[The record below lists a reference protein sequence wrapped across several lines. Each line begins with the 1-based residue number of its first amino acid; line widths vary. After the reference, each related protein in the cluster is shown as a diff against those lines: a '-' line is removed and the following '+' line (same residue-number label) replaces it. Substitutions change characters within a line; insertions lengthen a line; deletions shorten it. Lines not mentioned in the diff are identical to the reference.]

1 MWWGHQIP
9 AWYAPWGAVF
19 VEESEDAA
27 YAAGLADGVERGA
40 LTEEEARATANDRMR
55 LAEMFKRDDDVLDTW
70 FSSALWPFS
79 TLGWP
84 DETPELARFYPT
96 DVLVTGFDII
106 FFWVARMM
114 MMGLHFQK
122 EIPFRDVYIHALVRD
137 EKGAKM
143 SKSKGNVI
151 DPIELIDRFGADALR
166 FTLAAMAAQGRDI
179 KLSETRVEGYRNF
192 ATKLWNASRFAEMN
206 GCVRVAGFEPAAARE
221 PLNRWILGEAA
232 KAAAETAGAIES
244 YRFNDA
250 ATSVYRF
257 VWSVFCDW
265 HLELA
270 KPLLQGA
277 GDDAIKA
284 ETRATVAHVL
294 DTIYALLHPFMPF
307 LTEELWAIKGEAG
320 PTRTGP
326 LALGPWP
333 TEGFEIDDEVEAE
346 IGWVVDLIAEI
357 RSVRSEMRVPPS
369 TLMPLALVSP
379 SERAAKAA
387 AAWGESIKRL
397 SRIASIE
404 TAHAAPAGA
413 LQLVVR
419 GEVVALPLAGVV
431 DLAAESARLDR
442 EIAKEKLEIAKV
454 EAKLDNADFVAR
466 APDDVIGEHR
476 ERLETFRERLVKLTA
491 ARARLERV

>member
-1 MWWGHQIP
+1 MSRRT
-9 AWYAPWGAVF
+9 A
-19 VEESEDAA
+19 EAA
-27 YAAGLADGVERGA
+27 YAEALADGVERGA
-40 LTEEEARATANDRMR
+40 LTEAEARALASDPAR
-55 LAEMFKRDDDVLDTW
+55 LAETFKRDEDVLDTW

-84 DETPELARFYPT
+84 DETPELKRFYPT

-114 MMGLHFQK
+114 MMGLHFQS

-151 DPIELIDRFGADALR
+151 DPIDLIDRYGADALR

-179 KLSETRVEGYRNF
+179 KLSEARVEGYRNF

-206 GCVRVAGFEPAAARE
+206 GCVRVEGFDPFAVHE

-250 ATSVYRF
+250 ASAAYRF

-270 KPLLQGA
+270 KPVLQGA
-277 GDDAIKA
+277 ADGAAKA
-284 ETRATVAHVL
+284 ETQATIAYVL
-294 DTIYALLHPFMPF
+294 DTIYAILHPFMPF
-307 LTEELWAIKGEAG
+307 LTEELWSIKGESG
-320 PTRTGP
+320 PKREGP

-333 TEGFEIDDEVEAE
+333 KEGFEVDEAIEAE
-346 IGWVVDLIAEI
+346 IGWVVDLIADI
-357 RSVRSEMRVPPS
+357 RSVKSEMGVPPS
-369 TLMPLALVSP
+369 TRMPLVLVAP
-379 SERAAKAA
+379 SERAARSAR
-387 AAWGESIKRL
+387 AWSESIGRL
-397 SRIASIE
+397 ARVAPVE
-404 TAHAAPAGA
+404 TAEAAPAGA

-431 DLAAESARLDR
+431 DLAAEKARLDR
-442 EIAKEKLEIAKV
+442 EIARERLEIAKV

-466 APDDVIGEHR
+466 APEEVIAEHQ
-476 ERLETFRERLVKLTA
+476 ERLETFRERLVKLTS
-491 ARARLERV
+491 ARERLERV